1 MESKL
6 KRKLKFTLTFA
17 LCIAL
22 GVWFGR
28 LALDNWSSIKQA
40 VAHKKTLYSTSDTEL
55 QFLANQ
61 TAPIDLKWASL
72 LPSEEHEVI
81 ARYQTTQPQSL
92 EQMTAQV
99 MRSINASKDQS
110 YQDALIST
118 NTMAE
123 FENQIVSISG
133 FIVPI
138 DFYND
143 KSVKSFFFVPYFGA
157 CIHLPAP
164 PPNQMIFVQL
174 EQGFKDVDITKTYTL
189 AGKLNIELF
198 EDLMGTS
205 AYTLDLVNVLPFY
218 GLPDDFRKH

>member
-1 MESKL
+1 MEPQL
-6 KRKLKFTLTFA
+6 KNKLKFTLIFV
-17 LCIAL
+17 LCIGL

-40 VAHKKTLYSTSDTEL
+40 VAHKKTLYSTSDTAL
-55 QFLANQ
+55 QSLAIQ
-61 TAPIDLKWASL
+61 TAPLDLKWASL
-72 LPSEEHEVI
+72 LPDEEHKVI
-81 ARYQTTQPQSL
+81 ARYQTTQPQNL

-99 MRSINASKDQS
+99 MRSINASKDKS

-138 DFYND
+138 DFYDD

-164 PPNQMIFVQL
+164 PPNQMIYVEL
-174 EQGFKDVDITKTYTL
+174 EAGFKEVDITKTYTL
-189 AGKLNIELF
+189 IGKLNIELF

-205 AYTLDLVNVLPFY
+205 AYTLDLVSIMPFY
-218 GLPDDFRKH
+218 GQPDDFRTH

>member
-6 KRKLKFTLTFA
+6 KYKFKITLTFVV
-17 LCIAL
+17 CIGL
-22 GVWFGR
+22 GVWLGR
-28 LALDNWSSIKQA
+28 IALDNWANIKQA
-40 VAHKKTLYSTSDTEL
+40 IVYKNTLYSTSDPAL
-55 QFLANQ
+55 QSLPNQ
-61 TAPIDLKWASL
+61 VSPLDLKWASL
-72 LPSEEHEVI
+72 LPAEEHEVI
-81 ARYQTTQPQSL
+81 AYYQTSQPQNL

-123 FENQIVSISG
+123 FENQIVTISG

-164 PPNQMIFVQL
+164 PPNQMIYVEL
-174 EQGFKDVDITKTYTL
+174 EAGFNDVDITKTYTL
-189 AGKLNIELF
+189 MGKLNIELF

-205 AYTLDLVNVLPFY
+205 AYTLDLVSITPFY
-218 GLPDDFRKH
+218 GQPDDFRTH